1 MKNIP
6 FLWLCTMSQTNI
18 HLFTTRTN
26 GRYKGLPEVRAQWLE
41 SLEGYYTMKTLSDT
55 PKTFTF
61 TTTLPNFEQ
70 AQKAGSALI
79 GYMIGTYEQSNI
91 DITYVGNSIQVDY
104 ISDED
109 LTESFERITNSLD
122 HTDDFEDYEEDFD
135 DFDDFE
141 PTIKGDLANYTA
153 LIGSFNTLGDAQ
165 AFTENL
171 EDDLTNGNNFIFE
184 QLPDMVV
191 LYVSPQETIANS
203 TIQKFQEAYVEH
215 EAGYEPDTFKLSY
228 HDMRVS
234 QLQALDKDTLISDII
249 LYELELLDHADRLLS
264 DEPLPLDD
272 RHGFETIELLGDDVI
287 KLVNELDTNKE
298 LDGIHDYIIGG

>member
-1 MKNIP
+1 
-6 FLWLCTMSQTNI
+6 MSQTNI

-26 GRYKGLPEVRAQWLE
+26 GRYKGLLEVRAQWLE
-41 SLEGYYTMKTLSDT
+41 SLERYYTMKTLSDT

-79 GYMIGTYEQSNI
+79 GYMIGTYEQSAI
-91 DITYVGNSIQVDY
+91 DITYTGNGNLKAEY
-104 ISDED
+104 TSDED

-122 HTDDFEDYEEDFD
+122 HTDDYEDFEDFEDD
-135 DFDDFE
+135 DL
-141 PTIKGDLANYTA
+141 TIKGDLDTYTA
-153 LIGSFNTLGDAQ
+153 LIGSFDTLGEAQ

-171 EDDLTNGNNFIFE
+171 EDDLTNGNNFIYE
-184 QLPDMVV
+184 QTPDTVA

-203 TIQKFQEAYVEH
+203 TIQKLEKAYVEH
-215 EAGYEPDTFKLSY
+215 EAEYKPDAFRLSY

-234 QLQALDKDTLISDII
+234 QLQALDKETLISDII

-264 DEPLPLDD
+264 DEPLPLDSL
-272 RHGFETIELLGDDVI
+272 HGYETIELLGDDVI
-287 KLVNELDTNKE
+287 DLVKELDTSKE
-298 LDGIHDYIIGG
+298 FDGIHDYIIGG

>member
-1 MKNIP
+1 
-6 FLWLCTMSQTNI
+6 MSQTNI

-26 GRYKGLPEVRAQWLE
+26 GRYKGMLEVRAQWLE
-41 SLEGYYTMKTLSDT
+41 SLERYYTMKTLSDT

-79 GYMIGTYEQSNI
+79 GYMIGTYEQSAI
-91 DITYVGNSIQVDY
+91 DITYTGNGNLKAEY
-104 ISDED
+104 TSDED

-122 HTDDFEDYEEDFD
+122 HTDDYEDFE
-135 DFDDFE
+135 DDFE
-141 PTIKGDLANYTA
+141 DDDLTIKGDLANYTA
-153 LIGSFNTLGDAQ
+153 LIGSFNTLGEAQ

-171 EDDLTNGNNFIFE
+171 EDDLTNGNNFVFE
-184 QLPDMVV
+184 QTPDTVA
-191 LYVSPQETIANS
+191 LYVSPQETIASS
-203 TIQKFQEAYVEH
+203 TIQELQEAYVKH
-215 EAGYEPDTFKLSY
+215 EAEYEPDTFRLSY

-272 RHGFETIELLGDDVI
+272 QHGFETIELLGDDVI
-287 KLVNELDTNKE
+287 KLVKELDTSKE
-298 LDGIHDYIIGG
+298 FDGIHDYIIGG